1 MPRLKPGKTGRN
13 QDHSEEFRWMKGG
26 HIFFACGNSTYRFF
40 SQTAPKS
47 IARRM
52 DGQTARRRAFGT
64 PKFSR
69 SSQCLDMHSGTS
81 ELHGRSEG
89 SIEAANGIFGHWMV
103 IPCRNWL
110 GTGILSQS

>member
-1 MPRLKPGKTGRN
+1 
-13 QDHSEEFRWMKGG
+13 MKGG
-26 HIFFACGNSTYRFF
+26 HNFFAWWKWYHHPTFL

-47 IARRM
+47 IARRV
-52 DGQTARRRAFGT
+52 DGQTARRRVFGT
-64 PKFSR
+64 PKISR

-81 ELHGRSEG
+81 ELHGRSKG

-110 GTGILSQS
+110 GTGIPSHSYS